1 MIGGSTAKSLSVG
14 VQSQG
19 SVKLSV
25 RWCFESGGGE
35 IVAIRTA
42 QLFMKKWWSD
52 YKMNSKEIFEIV
64 HREIQHEHNLIS
76 SRMSWYVTS
85 QSFLM
90 AAFAVSG
97 GANHSFQWLARPFL
111 PILGIVT
118 SLISWL
124 SLIAAVEAMNR
135 VSKYRKDILDQDN
148 ELQNL
153 APFSTRFQQ
162 NNENWFNFM
171 KRVGWIHLA
180 GLSPPVVTPLIFLI
194 AWVIALAQV

>member
-1 MIGGSTAKSLSVG
+1 MGN
-14 VQSQG
+14 QEQ
-19 SVKLSV
+19 
-25 RWCFESGGGE
+25 E
-35 IVAIRTA
+35 
-42 QLFMKKWWSD
+42 KWWNDEENLKSIEYYGLID
-52 YKMNSKEIFEIV
+52 QEI
-64 HREIQHEHNLIS
+64 HREHNLIAN
-76 SRMSWYVTS
+76 RMNWYVTS

-124 SLIAAVEAMNR
+124 SLIAAVAAMNR
-135 VSKYRKDILDQDN
+135 VNKYRKDILDQDN

-153 APFSTRFQQ
+153 APFSTKFQQ
-162 NNENWFNFM
+162 NHENWFDFM

-180 GLSPPVVTPLIFLI
+180 GLSPPVVTPLVFLI
-194 AWVIALAQV
+194 AWVIALAKV